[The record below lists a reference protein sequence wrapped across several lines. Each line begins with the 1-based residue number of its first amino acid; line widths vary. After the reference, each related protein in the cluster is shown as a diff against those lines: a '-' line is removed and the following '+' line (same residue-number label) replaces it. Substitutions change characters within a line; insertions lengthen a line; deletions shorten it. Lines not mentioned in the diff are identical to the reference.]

1 MYCIW
6 EGKYVTDW
14 QTEWGI
20 PLLEVHESLSSTNSR
35 ARELLQGGAPS
46 FSAIVAET
54 QTQGRGRNG
63 RYWYSPKGMGLW
75 MSFVLRDAA
84 PSSTSL
90 VPILAGL
97 AVLDALESVC
107 GNLGLGIK
115 WPNDIEIDG
124 RKVGGILCEV
134 FDKDSLMVGIGINL
148 KQKQDDLQS
157 QMLDSATSLFIA
169 TGRVL
174 STASVMGPIIKQ
186 CKNLLEPLPTMLSKD
201 LVEKL
206 EKKSTVMGLRV
217 LLANG
222 LEGSVVGFS
231 SMGAMIVM
239 AEGVLHH
246 INSSGAVR
254 CYAKDFSEETKRK

>member
-1 MYCIW
+1 MCRIW
-6 EGKYVTDW
+6 EGKYVSDW
-14 QTEWGI
+14 QAEWGI

-35 ARELLQGGAPS
+35 ARELLQEGAPS
-46 FSAIVAET
+46 FSTIVAET

-63 RYWYSPKGMGLW
+63 KYWYSPKGMGLW
-75 MSFVLRDAA
+75 MSFVLRGTAH
-84 PSSTSL
+84 SSTGL
-90 VPILAGL
+90 VPILTGL

-134 FDKDSLMVGIGINL
+134 FDEDSLIVGIGINL
-148 KQKQDDLQS
+148 KQKQGDFQS
-157 QMLDSATSLFIA
+157 QMLDSATSLSIA
-169 TGRVL
+169 TGRFL
-174 STASVMGPIIKQ
+174 NTTSVMGPIIEQ
-186 CKNLLEPLPTMLSKD
+186 CRRLLEPLPTMLSED

-206 EKKSTVMGLRV
+206 EAKSTVLDLRV
-217 LLANG
+217 TLSNG
-222 LEGSVVGFS
+222 LEGSVAGFS
-231 SMGAMIVM
+231 SLGAMIVM

-254 CYAKDFSEETKRK
+254 CYAKDSSDETDRK